1 MQPFPTTAR
10 EILALVGDRATYNRG
25 KRYADEGRV
34 QITSPPEGNLAVSG
48 RQQWECSVLGSKE
61 YRVVIEKHQGALEL
75 LWCSCPAFGRMGVCK
90 HITAALLHLIECGFV
105 QREIE
110 PGSKRPGDD
119 RSGAFVQESP
129 NFGNGS
135 RRAVDQRPEHD
146 DSLASGAST
155 GQTVRDSKARE
166 KESQKA
172 RVAVA
177 HLIRRLGDL
186 LESEHQPGG
195 TSAGPLPSPEPRA
208 TSRLTIDYVVVYEGH
223 VSLEL
228 KAGVDR
234 TFVVKNIRDFI
245 RDVQIGAPHPLTP
258 RFSYQPE
265 LHHVA
270 PEDLSILRVLGQVM
284 AEESFYRSVNGYY
297 SYDRKYGDRRLAL
310 PPAAADALLDE
321 LRGRQIFLTHGTAAP
336 APIYVAEDPLPK
348 AGLEFRLLPGDKTTE
363 GGVRLDLA
371 PLARA
376 EYLATYRWLVVD
388 GTLYRL
394 SEQEDNLV
402 SSFMLALRS
411 ETRPGGFLRP
421 YERPQTHL
429 SIPRDLVGTALSL
442 TVPALETIGKIQ
454 VQPSLS
460 KQIAK
465 FPLRTEVL
473 IDEGPDAL
481 SLDVS
486 FHYEDAVFRPVAGSA
501 PESPSKDADRA
512 VSPSMDKFYIRDM
525 DREMQVISILNGG
538 PVTVK
543 PGPGGQAKLSV
554 PKDDETLYRFFHETV
569 PALTA
574 LDHVSLYLSDGA
586 SAYVTDVQP
595 QPEIRFDLDPAG
607 GWLTVRFDVHGV
619 DPAEVEQIRQALLRG
634 MRYVRLESGAFLSL
648 EDESFRRARSVLQ
661 TVLGDARSSSRKGR
675 DARGFRVPLY
685 KTALLVDADD
695 TRGVARYSAAVRTL
709 VESLSD
715 PEALEIAPPTGL
727 RTALRPYQLTGF
739 RWMKTLA
746 HYSLG
751 GILADEM
758 GLGKTVQTIAFLL
771 SERETAPTD
780 RPSLLVVPASL
791 IYNWEAEFRRFAPS
805 LRVIVADGPPESRN
819 QKLQNLQAGDIA
831 VISYP
836 LLRQDIA
843 QYAEIPFEHLILD
856 EAQTVKNHTTQ
867 IFRAVQQIQA
877 PKRFALTG
885 TPIENALDD
894 LWSIIHTL
902 MPGLFPPLQRF
913 KDLSPEQARRRV
925 RPFILR
931 RTKQDVLRDLPERT
945 EMIHWVELD
954 DKQKAAYLAFL
965 NDAQLRA
972 QQLMQKG
979 GLTENRIA
987 ILALITRLRQ
997 VCADPALVVPDY
1009 EGSSAKLEALLELLR
1024 EYQAA
1029 GRRALVFSQFTQ
1041 MLERIR
1047 RRLAEEGIEAFYLD
1061 GRTPPK
1067 DRLAMADA
1075 FNAGE
1080 RGVFLISLRA
1090 GGTGLNLTGAD
1101 TVILYDLWWN
1111 PAVDAQAIGRA
1122 HRIGQ
1127 KNPVLVLRVIAKGT
1141 IEERMYALQMKKQA
1155 LFDRVIESEKDPS
1168 AFRLTEEDVRALLS
1182 LTEADAEAV
1191 R

>member
-1 MQPFPTTAR
+1 MQPFPTTSR
-10 EILALVGDRATYNRG
+10 EILALIGDRATFNRG
-25 KRYADEGRV
+25 KRYANQGRV
-34 QITSPPEGNLAVSG
+34 QLTSPPEGDHTTNG
-48 RQQWECSVLGSKE
+48 RLRWECSVLGSKE
-61 YRVVIEKHQGALEL
+61 YRVILEDHQGNLERL
-75 LWCSCPAFGRMGVCK
+75 SCSCPAFGRMGVCK
-90 HITAALLHLIECGFV
+90 HIAAALLYLLEHGFL
-105 QREIE
+105 E
-110 PGSKRPGDD
+110 PD
-119 RSGAFVQESP
+119 
-129 NFGNGS
+129 
-135 RRAVDQRPEHD
+135 VDP
-146 DSLASGAST
+146 T
-155 GQTVRDSKARE
+155 GQRRIGHRSSAVLENTPAPEDEAGMAVGPKPRDDHTTSASKPRATRANQTRE
-166 KESQKA
+166 EEFQKN
-172 RVAVA
+172 RTAVTG
-177 HLIRRLGDL
+177 LIQRLEDL
-186 LESEHQPGG
+186 LELEHQPSG
-195 TSAGPLPSPEPRA
+195 TSTGPVPAPGRQV
-208 TSRLTIDYVVVYEGH
+208 TSHLSIEYILVHEGH
-223 VSLEL
+223 VNLEL

-245 RDVQIGAPHPLTP
+245 RDVQIGTSHPLTP

-265 LHHVA
+265 LHDIGS
-270 PEDLSILRVLGQVM
+270 EDLAAMRVLSQVM

-297 SYDRKYGDRRLAL
+297 SYERKLGDRRIAL
-310 PPAAADALLDE
+310 PPAAANALLDE
-321 LRGRQIFLTHGTAAP
+321 LRGRQIFMTLDNAAP
-336 APIYVAEDPLPK
+336 ARIFVAKDPLPS

-363 GGVRLDLA
+363 EGIRLDLA

-376 EYLATYRWLVVD
+376 EYLAAYRWLVVD

-402 SSFMLALRS
+402 SSFMQALRS
-411 ETRPGGFLRP
+411 ETRPGGFFRS
-421 YERPQTHL
+421 YERPQPYL

-442 TVPALETIGKIQ
+442 TVPALETIGKIR

-460 KQIAK
+460 KRIAK

-473 IDEGPDAL
+473 VDEGPDAL

-486 FHYEDAVFRPVAGSA
+486 FHYENAVFRPVTGST
-501 PESPSKDADRA
+501 PKPSNEEADRS
-512 VSPSMDKFYIRDM
+512 VSPSMDKIYIRDM
-525 DREMQVISILNGG
+525 DREMQVISILNES

-554 PKDDETLYRFFHETV
+554 PKEDETLYRFFHETV

-595 QPEIRFDLDPAG
+595 QPEIRFDLDPSG

-634 MRYVRLESGAFLSL
+634 MRYVHLESGAFLSL

-661 TVLGDARSSSRKGR
+661 TVLGEARSSSRKGR
-675 DARGFRVPLY
+675 DTQEFRVPLY

-709 VESLSD
+709 VESISD
-715 PEALEIAPPTGL
+715 PEALEIAPPAGL

-746 HYSLG
+746 QYSLG

-791 IYNWEAEFRRFAPS
+791 MYNWEAEFRRFAPS
-805 LRVIVADGPPESRN
+805 LRVTVVDGPPESRN
-819 QKLQNLQAGDIA
+819 QKLQNMHDWDI
-831 VISYP
+831 VVTSYP

-843 QYAEIPFEHLILD
+843 QYADIPFEHLILD

-913 KDLSPEQARRRV
+913 KDLTPEQARRRV

-931 RTKQDVLRDLPERT
+931 RTKEDVLRDLPERT
-945 EMIHWVELD
+945 EMIYWVELD

-965 NDAQLRA
+965 NDTQLQA
-972 QQLMQKG
+972 QQLMQDG

-997 VCADPALVVPDY
+997 VCADPALVVPEY
-1009 EGSSAKLEALLELLR
+1009 AGNSAKLEALLELLR
-1024 EYQAA
+1024 DYRAA

-1041 MLERIR
+1041 MLKRIR
-1047 RRLAEEGIEAFYLD
+1047 ACLFEEGIEAFYLD

-1127 KNPVLVLRVIAKGT
+1127 KNPVLVLRLIAKGT
-1141 IEERMYALQMKKQA
+1141 IEEQMYALQMKKQA
-1155 LFDRVIESEKDPS
+1155 LFDRVIESEQDPS